1 MKYII
6 IGEEENQQCYV
17 LKNLLFSKQIDY
29 QFITYCPHCYEV
41 SYQIE
46 KVENP
51 FSARKCDTCGQFYI
65 PQTEISLYELKP
77 ELIK

>member
-29 QFITYCPHCYEV
+29 QYVDKSKIDNETLNFFKQTDSTYPIVV
-41 SYQIE
+41 S
-46 KVENP
+46 VEIHDFDSFQQKLSYFRNL
-51 FSARKCDTCGQFYI
+51 S
-65 PQTEISLYELKP
+65 E
-77 ELIK
+77 

>member
-29 QFITYCPHCYEV
+29 QYVDKSKMDNETLNFFKQSDSTYPIVV
-41 SYQIE
+41 S
-46 KVENP
+46 VEIHDFDSFQQKLSYFRNL
-51 FSARKCDTCGQFYI
+51 S
-65 PQTEISLYELKP
+65 E
-77 ELIK
+77 

>member
-29 QFITYCPHCYEV
+29 QYVDKSKIDNETLNFFKQSDSTYPIVV
-41 SYQIE
+41 S
-46 KVENP
+46 VEIHEFDSFQQKLSYFRNL
-51 FSARKCDTCGQFYI
+51 S
-65 PQTEISLYELKP
+65 E
-77 ELIK
+77 

>member
-29 QFITYCPHCYEV
+29 QYVDKSKIDNETLNFFKQSDSTYPIVV
-41 SYQIE
+41 S
-46 KVENP
+46 VEIHEFDSFQQKLSYFRNL
-51 FSARKCDTCGQFYI
+51 
-65 PQTEISLYELKP
+65 TE
-77 ELIK
+77 

>member
-29 QFITYCPHCYEV
+29 QYVDKSKIDNETLNFFKQSDSTYPIVV
-41 SYQIE
+41 S
-46 KVENP
+46 VEIHDFDSFQQKLSYFRNL
-51 FSARKCDTCGQFYI
+51 SQ
-65 PQTEISLYELKP
+65 
-77 ELIK
+77 